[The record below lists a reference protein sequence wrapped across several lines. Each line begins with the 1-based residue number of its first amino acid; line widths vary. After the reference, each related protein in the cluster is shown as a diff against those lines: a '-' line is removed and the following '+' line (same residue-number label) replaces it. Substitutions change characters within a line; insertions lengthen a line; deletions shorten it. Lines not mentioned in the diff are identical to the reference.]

1 MQEFLNFMSSAEAPW
16 WSALLGIVV
25 GGILTY
31 FTTRR
36 TMTAQAAIDRVKAED
51 DRKHKDDEQ
60 WRATATSQVS
70 DLIATHFRY
79 LEYVTITRREINN
92 KYQADQRTMDN
103 GDYTKELA
111 DALSAKGLSFTS
123 EMQRIY
129 SMIEITTGGSVA
141 QAARNLILK
150 DNDHRPELTDEQFN
164 ESRGEASV
172 ASAILM
178 TVAKKRLSRKQ
189 EGDDPQVAHLIKTA
203 KSVDPATIL

>member
-1 MQEFLNFMSSAEAPW
+1 MDDFLTFMTSAESPW
-16 WSALLGIVV
+16 WSALLGIIT
-25 GGILTY
+25 GGMLTY

-36 TMTAQAAIDRVKAED
+36 TMKAQAAIDRVKAED
-51 DRKHKDDEQ
+51 ERKHKDDEQ

-70 DLIATHFRY
+70 DLIAAHFRY
-79 LEYVTITRREINN
+79 LEYVMVTRRDING
-92 KYQADQRTMDN
+92 KYPADQRTMDN
-103 GDYTKELA
+103 REYTRDLA
-111 DALSAKGLSFTS
+111 EALSTKGLSFAS

-150 DNDHRPELTDEQFN
+150 DNDHRPELTDEQFKD
-164 ESRGEASV
+164 SRGEASV

-203 KSVDPATIL
+203 KSVDPETIL